1 MERQMDRSEAINDLA
16 NSMAADLSNL
26 ERVHVAIDAFEE
38 AAMQLVHKG
47 GIPIDRV
54 ETERMRHAFMANL
67 HSVGSRDLSLML
79 VCVVSALI
87 DARDD
92 LDLAYG
98 QMLEMEG
105 DGHEG

>member
-1 MERQMDRSEAINDLA
+1 
-16 NSMAADLSNL
+16 
-26 ERVHVAIDAFEE
+26 
-38 AAMQLVHKG
+38 
-47 GIPIDRV
+47 
-54 ETERMRHAFMANL
+54 MANL